1 MFLKKLP
8 NSQDC
13 TCAKVWHRH
22 FIGNFLKF
30 SRTPFLQNTS
40 GQLLLVKIREY
51 VEKDLC
57 FWWRFVNMLK
67 KIYCYRKLT
76 FEFFNILKE
85 SYYVLATWLNYTELK
100 KVFSMY
106 HKNRVIVVSLVSRK
120 KFDIFETNSRKFSLK
135 FWDFWVLSWKVY
147 HSNNNHNKE
156 EREG

>member
-1 MFLKKLP
+1 MVMIFKKADFVLIFYVSVVWKSRCLINWFKISETDVATVGVIQKKVFLKKLP

-13 TCAKVWHRH
+13 TCANVWHRH

-30 SRTPFLQNTS
+30 LRTSFLQNTS

-76 FEFFNILKE
+76 FECFNILKE
-85 SYYVLATWLNYTELK
+85 SYYVLATLLNYIWTKE
-100 KVFSMY
+100 
-106 HKNRVIVVSLVSRK
+106 R
-120 KFDIFETNSRKFSLK
+120 IFNVPQK
-135 FWDFWVLSWKVY
+135 
-147 HSNNNHNKE
+147 
-156 EREG
+156 